1 MPRILVALDGQLKAE
16 QPALGKAAR
25 LAAMIPD
32 SRVDVFV
39 NIRSRGLER
48 SMALHLAELERIKE
62 SIHHAW
68 EKRIDKLAH
77 PLGLEVARKH
87 IRWAEDSFHGI
98 MEEAGARATD
108 LLVIHSH
115 YEPRLKRLL
124 FTPLEWKLIRESH
137 CPLLFAGD
145 RDWPA
150 QPAVVAAIDPPALPD
165 EADPLTDDIVKTA
178 VRLSTAVD
186 GEFRLVHAL
195 EYPDETLVMVAGEAI
210 PASVDLA
217 ESQRN
222 LYQKLLDQTAERHHI
237 EPSAVEL
244 LDGAAPRA
252 LGDYMDERGGG
263 LLVMGTAQK
272 TPLERF
278 LLGSTAEQILYHC
291 SADVLVL
298 KPGQQLLRD

>member
-16 QPALGKAAR
+16 QPALEKAAR
-25 LAAMIPD
+25 LAATLPD

-39 NIRSRGLER
+39 NIRSRSLER

-68 EKRIDKLAH
+68 EKRIDQLVR
-77 PLGLEVARKH
+77 PLGLDVARKH

-98 MEEAGARATD
+98 MEEIEAETTD
-108 LLVIHSH
+108 LLVVHSH

-124 FTPLEWKLIRESH
+124 FTPLEWKLIRESR

-145 RDWPA
+145 RAWPA
-150 QPAVVAAIDPPALPD
+150 SPAVVAAIDPPALPD
-165 EADPLTDDIVKTA
+165 EEDPLTDAIVGTA
-178 VRLSTAVD
+178 MRLSTAVE

-222 LYQKLLDQTAERHHI
+222 LYHKLLDQTAKRHHLQHG
-237 EPSAVEL
+237 AVEL
-244 LDGAAPRA
+244 LEGAAPRA
-252 LGDYMDERGGG
+252 LGDYMDDLGGG
-263 LLVMGTAQK
+263 LLVMGSAQK

-278 LLGSTAEQILYHC
+278 LLGSTAEQILYRC

-298 KPGQQLLRD
+298 KPGQQWFRD